1 MIKEK
6 KNMITKFSKL
16 LEKNIDLE
24 DIKINIENE
33 KPEFIDKIKHELSII
48 TYKKTTSPKSI
59 RIKEITGYFNKRDFK
74 NVNLLYRT
82 YIVIS
87 MSNGDKIKGKLS
99 VYQDENEN
107 NINVKIN
114 NDLVYDLDNKK
125 FNNDFLIEKII
136 NKYKEYLL
144 KGYKKLR

>member
-6 KNMITKFSKL
+6 KNMITKFNKL
-16 LEKNIDLE
+16 FEKNIDLD

-33 KPEFIDKIKHELSII
+33 KTEFVDKIKQELSII
-48 TYKKTTSPKSI
+48 TYKRSTSPKSI

-74 NVNLLYRT
+74 NINLLYRT
-82 YIVIS
+82 YIVIE
-87 MSNGDKIKGKLS
+87 MSNGDKIKSKLS

-125 FNNDFLIEKII
+125 FNNDFLIEKLI

-144 KGYKKLR
+144 KDYKKMR